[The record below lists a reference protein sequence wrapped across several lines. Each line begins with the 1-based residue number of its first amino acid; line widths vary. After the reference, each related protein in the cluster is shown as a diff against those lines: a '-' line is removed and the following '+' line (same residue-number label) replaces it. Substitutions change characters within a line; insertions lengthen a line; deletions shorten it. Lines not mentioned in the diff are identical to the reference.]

1 MPSPSFIA
9 WLFQRPLLPSD
20 CCFQWLLIMSSP
32 SILAC
37 SMAHQ
42 LRSCPSAFEG
52 ILSATDIVTHSH
64 SRHAV
69 AFAGAVVS
77 RAIARLVYNYPGHS
91 YAHRCLP
98 FISMRPRGL
107 PEPSTRSRYAVISR
121 PQNRGGTFAIHRR
134 DKSIVA
140 TKPPSSI
147 SHRSPSLRAS
157 RGSTYLST
165 QAPIPNR

>member
-1 MPSPSFIA
+1 MADDGKGSPGCSFGFYGSRVPSPSFIA

-20 CCFQWLLIMSSP
+20 CGFQWLLIMSSP

-42 LRSCPSAFEG
+42 LRSCPPACEG

-69 AFAGAVVS
+69 AFAGAVVP
-77 RAIARLVYNYPGHS
+77 RAIAHLVYNYPGHS

-98 FISMRPRGL
+98 FHLHATSRA
-107 PEPSTRSRYAVISR
+107 TR
-121 PQNRGGTFAIHRR
+121 TIHSFEVCR
-134 DKSIVA
+134 
-140 TKPPSSI
+140 
-147 SHRSPSLRAS
+147 HL
-157 RGSTYLST
+157 
-165 QAPIPNR
+165 